1 MTRDPIDFAQ
11 VETKHASIH
20 ARLENWGMWCQPGR
34 GFGDSSPMFRL
45 YRSDAIARWGHP
57 ISDRPIVDKL
67 DAQRIAKGVAA
78 LPEPHMR
85 SIQWYYVKPCSPQK
99 ACRMLATNQAGLAR
113 LVSDARTMLIN
124 RRI

>member
-1 MTRDPIDFAQ
+1 MIRESIDFAI
-11 VETKHASIH
+11 VELKHADIH

-57 ISDRPIVDKL
+57 ISDRPIIDKL

-85 SIQWYYVKPCSPQK
+85 AVQWCYVKPCAPAK
-99 ACRMLATNQAGLAR
+99 ACRMLATNMAGLMR
-113 LVSDARTMLIN
+113 FLRDGRQILVN
-124 RRI
+124 RRV